1 MTEKALV
8 TIGMPC
14 YRRAGQLRLALAS
27 ALRQTYQNVRILVHE
42 NPSDTREVAEAVAEV
57 AGDDPRVSYLRHEV
71 NIGAHANFDGL
82 LQVAESPYFMW
93 LADDDRLSETFVEDM
108 VRLLEADPEAGSAF
122 GGVVLED
129 ASGWIVAELADF
141 SAFAARDRR
150 ERLVRYLSEPEL
162 LGKASLIYGLHR
174 TDNCREVW
182 NCYLQDYEANG
193 LSAWGLDLVFVFALL
208 ARRPW
213 AFTSTARLIK
223 TMPKVSKRG
232 YWHAFPQDFG
242 PPAISFEPF
251 VSDLCVVSPDDEVR
265 SLVREVMQARRRHE
279 ALVGC
284 WRRPVMRIVERGV
297 LPAAFMRS
305 RILRR

>member
-1 MTEKALV
+1 MTEQALV

-27 ALRQTYQNVRILVHE
+27 VLGQTYRNLRILVHE
-42 NPSDTREVAEAVAEV
+42 NPSDTCEVAEVVAEM
-57 AGDDPRVSYLRHEV
+57 AGDDPRVSYLRHET
-71 NIGAHANFDGL
+71 NIGAHANFGGL

-129 ASGWIVAELADF
+129 ASGRTVAELADF
-141 SAFAARDRR
+141 SAFAERDRR
-150 ERLVRYLSEPEL
+150 ERLLRYLGEPEL

-174 TDNCREVW
+174 TDYCREAW
-182 NCYLQDYEANG
+182 SRHLQDYEANG

-208 ARRPW
+208 ASRPW
-213 AFTSTARLIK
+213 AFTSASHLIK
-223 TMPKVSKRG
+223 TMPKISKRG

-251 VSDLCVVSPDDEVR
+251 VSDLCAVSPDDEVR
-265 SLVREVMQARRRHE
+265 LLVKEAMQTRRRHE
-279 ALVGC
+279 ALVGR
-284 WRRPVMRIVERGV
+284 WRRPLMRIVERGI
-297 LPAAFMRS
+297 LPASFTRS